1 MPERRPKDKKGS
13 AEAKSPVP
21 PMPDIMVTSSTE
33 EDKIATF
40 DILEMDDFNDI
51 RKSEKSNPPSVEV
64 GVTKTVK
71 GPKPERPKMLGWTFF
86 NRKKKE
92 TLDQPS
98 SQEVELSGKE
108 VEPSVKAEEP
118 SGKAVEPSSKALD
131 PLGACDS
138 DYGSS
143 SSSLGVFS
151 STIDITKE
159 ELAKTSLDDDDEGVT
174 NSSKPRLSE
183 ISTTSHDFSSKARD
197 DINVQWDDDENEDED
212 NRSTHS
218 RRSARENVSC
228 CYRAVNRCF
237 LRCVEETPAMLWG
250 LVLSM
255 VFCVVI
261 IIVIPSTRR
270 FTLQDM
276 VTHVGA
282 LAVCC
287 VVLCLSTAL
296 LICLPWLA
304 TVRRC
309 GGALALFVW
318 GTLYITAIVFIF
330 TGGPVTTWEQVG
342 FFLFLS
348 LSVYTVLPL
357 SVTWALIVGI
367 WTSVSHIIIISVY
380 VPVTSPETPDLAVQ
394 LVANAVLFVC
404 VNCVGVYHLC
414 RTNCGLRESNQ
425 KREEFSAIRS
435 QKEVKKY
442 QQEQLLLSVLPHY
455 IAVELK
461 TEVMK
466 RLSKNEDTEESKV
479 KGHNFHSFYIRQHK
493 DVSILYADIVGFTKL
508 ASSCTPVELVAMLNK
523 LFGKFDDIAMKHGC
537 LRIKILGDCYYCV
550 SGLPDPIPNHA
561 RNCVQMGLEMC
572 TAIGKV
578 REATGVDI
586 NMRVGVHTGNV
597 LSGVIGLQKWQ
608 YDVWSHDV
616 TLANHMESGGLPG
629 RVHITEE
636 TLQHLNGAYQVEN
649 TDGGSRD
656 PLLTGKKT
664 YFVIDPKN
672 PASGPRSHKLVS
684 RLAAAENPQRASVKM
699 TQYLQNWNNVPPFA
713 NLRDPNAKRLN
724 KKFILGNFILS
735 PSQLVPERRQSH
747 NHKSSVSLDNS
758 ARRSLDTLDSAGKK
772 AKRLNCLTLLFDDLS
787 LEKTFRLSALKG
799 IHYSMGCLALIF
811 VTIFIVQMLVSE
823 KNFELAVSYG
833 ATFPVVVLLLF
844 ISFTGYLEKWRSK
857 MPPSVQWISGISNG
871 LATIA
876 VLRLF
881 VVILCVLITLLM
893 AILNYF
899 FLPGQN
905 CTSITNGTELENLRL
920 YTGPYYLYCCLLA
933 MLGVIV
939 FIRTS
944 MLVKI
949 LLLTLAVVVYLA
961 LFLHVY
967 APRSACLVQLLYH
980 NGSQPGVL
988 KDPQIMSGVWL
999 VIFYIIGLI
1008 LARQDELGCRV
1019 DFLLERCFQTE
1030 REEMEMME
1038 NVNKLLLQNVLP
1050 QHVASFFMGKAV
1062 CNQDLYSQSY
1072 DSVCVMFASVP
1083 QFKEYYTESSSN
1095 KDGLECLRLL
1105 NEIIADFDELLSKPK
1120 FSSVEKIKTIGS
1132 TYMAA
1137 AGLTYTPPGDER
1149 KKLEMSYSH
1158 VRSMVDFAFALMN
1171 KLELINTHSFNS
1183 FKLRVGINH
1192 GPVIAGVIGAHKP
1205 QYDIWGNSV
1214 NVASR
1219 MDSTGVLDKI
1229 QVTEETAQIV
1239 ESVGYSIT
1247 LRGKINVKGKGELT
1261 TFFINTDQ
1269 GTPHF

>member
-1 MPERRPKDKKGS
+1 
-13 AEAKSPVP
+13 
-21 PMPDIMVTSSTE
+21 
-33 EDKIATF
+33 
-40 DILEMDDFNDI
+40 
-51 RKSEKSNPPSVEV
+51 
-64 GVTKTVK
+64 
-71 GPKPERPKMLGWTFF
+71 
-86 NRKKKE
+86 
-92 TLDQPS
+92 
-98 SQEVELSGKE
+98 
-108 VEPSVKAEEP
+108 
-118 SGKAVEPSSKALD
+118 
-131 PLGACDS
+131 
-138 DYGSS
+138 
-143 SSSLGVFS
+143 
-151 STIDITKE
+151 
-159 ELAKTSLDDDDEGVT
+159 
-174 NSSKPRLSE
+174 
-183 ISTTSHDFSSKARD
+183 
-197 DINVQWDDDENEDED
+197 
-212 NRSTHS
+212 
-218 RRSARENVSC
+218 
-228 CYRAVNRCF
+228 
-237 LRCVEETPAMLWG
+237 
-250 LVLSM
+250 
-255 VFCVVI
+255 
-261 IIVIPSTRR
+261 
-270 FTLQDM
+270 M

-404 VNCVGVYHLC
+404 VNCVGVYHLKHNHLFFTAC
-414 RTNCGLRESNQ
+414 VTRPHADQPRVCVCV
-425 KREEFSAIRS
+425 FPW
-435 QKEVKKY
+435 

-735 PSQLVPERRQSH
+735 PSQLVPVCVCM
-747 NHKSSVSLDNS
+747 SS
-758 ARRSLDTLDSAGKK
+758 
-772 AKRLNCLTLLFDDLS
+772 
-787 LEKTFRLSALKG
+787 
-799 IHYSMGCLALIF
+799 
-811 VTIFIVQMLVSE
+811 
-823 KNFELAVSYG
+823 
-833 ATFPVVVLLLF
+833 
-844 ISFTGYLEKWRSK
+844 
-857 MPPSVQWISGISNG
+857 
-871 LATIA
+871 
-876 VLRLF
+876 
-881 VVILCVLITLLM
+881 
-893 AILNYF
+893 
-899 FLPGQN
+899 QN
-905 CTSITNGTELENLRL
+905 
-920 YTGPYYLYCCLLA
+920 
-933 MLGVIV
+933 
-939 FIRTS
+939 
-944 MLVKI
+944 
-949 LLLTLAVVVYLA
+949 
-961 LFLHVY
+961 
-967 APRSACLVQLLYH
+967 
-980 NGSQPGVL
+980 
-988 KDPQIMSGVWL
+988 PQIMSGVWL

-1149 KKLEMSYSH
+1149 KMSYSH

>member
-1 MPERRPKDKKGS
+1 
-13 AEAKSPVP
+13 
-21 PMPDIMVTSSTE
+21 
-33 EDKIATF
+33 
-40 DILEMDDFNDI
+40 
-51 RKSEKSNPPSVEV
+51 
-64 GVTKTVK
+64 
-71 GPKPERPKMLGWTFF
+71 
-86 NRKKKE
+86 
-92 TLDQPS
+92 
-98 SQEVELSGKE
+98 
-108 VEPSVKAEEP
+108 
-118 SGKAVEPSSKALD
+118 
-131 PLGACDS
+131 
-138 DYGSS
+138 
-143 SSSLGVFS
+143 
-151 STIDITKE
+151 
-159 ELAKTSLDDDDEGVT
+159 
-174 NSSKPRLSE
+174 
-183 ISTTSHDFSSKARD
+183 
-197 DINVQWDDDENEDED
+197 
-212 NRSTHS
+212 
-218 RRSARENVSC
+218 
-228 CYRAVNRCF
+228 
-237 LRCVEETPAMLWG
+237 
-250 LVLSM
+250 
-255 VFCVVI
+255 
-261 IIVIPSTRR
+261 
-270 FTLQDM
+270 M

-380 VPVTSPETPDLAVQ
+380 VPVTSVLLCGFLQ

-672 PASGPRSHKLVS
+672 PASGPRSHKLVK
-684 RLAAAENPQRASVKM
+684 NPQRASVKM

-735 PSQLVPERRQSH
+735 PSQLVPVCVCMSSQSLFFVPVH
-747 NHKSSVSLDNS
+747 PWFHYK
-758 ARRSLDTLDSAGKK
+758 TL
-772 AKRLNCLTLLFDDLS
+772 LPVLTLTLVLF
-787 LEKTFRLSALKG
+787 
-799 IHYSMGCLALIF
+799 H
-811 VTIFIVQMLVSE
+811 Q
-823 KNFELAVSYG
+823 
-833 ATFPVVVLLLF
+833 
-844 ISFTGYLEKWRSK
+844 
-857 MPPSVQWISGISNG
+857 
-871 LATIA
+871 
-876 VLRLF
+876 
-881 VVILCVLITLLM
+881 
-893 AILNYF
+893 
-899 FLPGQN
+899 
-905 CTSITNGTELENLRL
+905 
-920 YTGPYYLYCCLLA
+920 YYLYCCLLA